1 MADTACH
8 WLHSDFAGTPV
19 VSRVSDLIGLSKC
32 TTWPYAVFD
41 VSTNRQLVKSRGA
54 HRRRAHDIGHLVGR
68 CGVQASRITDNSAEK
83 KGDLL
88 TVFLPVTCSQL
99 GA

>member
-1 MADTACH
+1 MLC
-8 WLHSDFAGTPV
+8 
-19 VSRVSDLIGLSKC
+19 
-32 TTWPYAVFD
+32 
-41 VSTNRQLVKSRGA
+41 
-54 HRRRAHDIGHLVGR
+54 VGR
-68 CGVQASRITDNSAEK
+68 CGVQASRITDNPAEE